1 MLRKIVYSIFIFVG
15 VALVVFLLFQAF
27 GDPARLIAGQTGDQ
41 KTIDN
46 IRKDLN
52 LDQPKWK
59 QFVIYLNDISPVGI
73 HQENE
78 IKKKNL
84 KGFFFGKARKIGIKI
99 PYLGNS
105 FQSKKPVSEILFN
118 AFPTTFVLAFSAM
131 LFACIVGI
139 SLGVLAALKKDSWI
153 DNASVVTSIVGISLP
168 SFFIAIVV
176 AYLFGIVL
184 HHYTGLNLTG
194 SLYEMDDLTGEK
206 YLSLKNLILPALTLG
221 IRPLSIITQ
230 LTRSAMLDVLGQDYV
245 RTAHAMGLSKK
256 IIYLKYAL
264 RNALNPIVT
273 SITGWFAELLAG
285 SFFIEFIFGWNGIG
299 KITVDALSK
308 LDYPV
313 VIGAVLCSACIFIII
328 NLLSDLVYRII
339 DPRIGKV

>member
-1 MLRKIVYSIFIFVG
+1 MLRKIVYSIFIFIG
-15 VALVVFLLFQAF
+15 VALAVFLLFQAF
-27 GDPARLIAGQTGDQ
+27 GDPARLIAGQTGNQ

-52 LDQPKWK
+52 LDLPKWK
-59 QFVIYLNDISPVGI
+59 QFVIYVNDISPVGVYT
-73 HQENE
+73 END
-78 IKKKNL
+78 IQKKNL
-84 KGFFFGKARKIGIKI
+84 KGLFFGGVQKVGIKL

-105 FQSKKPVSEILFN
+105 FQSKKPVSEIIFN
-118 AFPTTFVLAFSAM
+118 AFPTTFVLAFTAM
-131 LFACIVGI
+131 LFACIMGVF
-139 SLGVLAALKKDSWI
+139 LGVLSSLKKDSWV
-153 DNASVVTSIVGISLP
+153 DKVSVFISIVGVSLP
-168 SFFIAIVV
+168 SFFIAIVI
-176 AYLFGIVL
+176 AYLFGIVW
-184 HHYTGLNLTG
+184 HQYTGLNLTG
-194 SLYEMDDLTGEK
+194 SLYEMDELTGEK

-256 IIYLKYAL
+256 KIYLKYAL

-313 VIGAVLCSACIFIII
+313 VIGAVLCSAFIFIII
-328 NLLSDLVYRII
+328 NLLSDWAYRII
-339 DPRIGKV
+339 DPRIGKA